1 MQFKVT
7 DHPENYSV
15 PKQKCETQGE
25 LMRALSELRKNQSMN
40 IPEDYMQNSR
50 DKRALIAMSCI
61 RAGGPGTF
69 KVRKQKDGSYEAYRV
84 K

>member
-25 LMRALSELRKNQSMN
+25 LMRALGELKKNQSLN
-40 IPEDYMQNSR
+40 VPEDYMQESK
-50 DKRALIAMSCI
+50 DKRALIGVSCI
-61 RAGGPGTF
+61 RVGGPGAF
-69 KVRKQKDGSYEAYRV
+69 NVRKQKDGSFEVYRV